1 MKIINSHYI
10 PLPEPRWLIMD
21 PRGDIYE
28 QVGTLTV
35 VEDASTKKEG
45 YAIKTHSHPVVT
57 FADL

>member
-21 PRGDIYE
+21 PQGDIYE

-35 VEDASTKKEG
+35 VEDHYNSRWHG
-45 YAIKTHSHPVVT
+45 VG
-57 FADL
+57 